1 MVYQVFIF
9 KNDQI
14 CYELESFNSISIN
27 KQTPVSPM
35 PLPEEDSEENVL
47 MKIEGNTTTMSL
59 NWTLTNASTSIAEC
73 SFDDLEYSFATQRY
87 MKDNIQTDQSG
98 VFDQVSYIEKNLAPN
113 SLNDFFVLYILD
125 SEKYYLNA
133 LKNKGKAKI
142 YEKMGLIQDFQF
154 NTDSSSPVNWQ
165 ATMSFIEGAVV
176 TSMSENLHQPP
187 TITTPP
193 KFTVTGS
200 GSTLQR
206 TGITVTFKEFQNYSS
221 DDRPITTGLT
231 LRYKKEIGANSVFW
245 TEKTLAF
252 SANTTAPYNYTKT
265 IVIGDLESPN
275 DATWNTAHTVQST
288 PYGYSGKYKIQ
299 LAVNTIGGRGEWLKD
314 DGTNTLVTDP

>member
-59 NWTLTNASTSIAEC
+59 NWTLTNASTSIAKC
-73 SFDDLEYSFATQRY
+73 SYGQIAYVPS
-87 MKDNIQTDQSG
+87 MKKYVKFNIQTDLSG
-98 VFDQVSYIEKNLAPN
+98 VFDQVSYIEHDLAPN
-113 SLNDFFVLYILD
+113 SLNDFYTLYILD
-125 SEKYYLNA
+125 SDVTV
-133 LKNKGKAKI
+133 KADAMI
-142 YEKMGLIQDFQF
+142 YTKVGLIQDFSF
-154 NTDSSSPVNWQ
+154 NTDASSPVNWQ
-165 ATMSFIEGAVV
+165 ATMNFIEGAVV
-176 TSMSENLHQPP
+176 TSMSENSHQPP
-187 TITTPP
+187 TMLATPASP
-193 KFTVTGS
+193 KFTIQSGTS

-206 TGITVTFKEFQNYSS
+206 TGITISFEEFQNYAA

-231 LRYKKEIGANSVFW
+231 LRYKKTDGGNSAFW
-245 TEKTLAF
+245 TEKTLDF

-265 IVIGDLESPN
+265 IVISDLASP
-275 DATWNTAHTVQST
+275 AST
-288 PYGYSGKYKIQ
+288 PSYSGTYDIR
-299 LAVNTIGGRGEWLKD
+299 LAINTIGGRGEWLKITG
-314 DGTNTLVTDP
+314 GTSNSLLVVHDP

>member
-59 NWTLTNASTSIAEC
+59 NWTLTNGSSSIAEC
-73 SFDDLEYSFATQRY
+73 SYDNLTYLHTVNKY
-87 MKDNIQTDQSG
+87 MKTGIQTDQSG
-98 VFDQVSYIEKNLAPN
+98 VFDQVSYIEKYLAPN
-113 SLNDFFVLYILD
+113 SLNDYFELYILD
-125 SEKYYLNA
+125 SEQIVKS
-133 LKNKGKAKI
+133 KAKL
-142 YEKMGLIQDFQF
+142 YHKVGLIQDLQF

-165 ATMSFIEGAVV
+165 ATMNFIEGAVV

-187 TITTPP
+187 TMLATPASP
-193 KFTVTGS
+193 KFTIQSGTS
-200 GSTLQR
+200 GSNLVR
-206 TGITVTFKEFQNYSS
+206 TGITISFEEFQNYST

-231 LRYKKEIGANSVFW
+231 LRYKKTSGGNSVFW
-245 TEKTLAF
+245 TEKTLTF

-265 IVIGDLESPN
+265 IVIGDLESPV
-275 DATWNTAHTVQST
+275 D
-288 PYGYSGKYKIQ
+288 GYTGTYDIQ
-299 LAVNTIGGRGEWLKD
+299 LAINTIGGRGEWLKAD
-314 DGTNTLVTDP
+314 DNPLLVVNDP